1 MLSTAHHPGWDTE
14 DCLVPKAYGAA
25 WQQSKRSLLLIVPGV
40 VVRMERNV
48 LINDSH
54 PEVQRIMHSLHQPIW
69 WDQRLFSAPA
79 APPAAATVRQRRP
92 KP

>member
-1 MLSTAHHPGWDTE
+1 
-14 DCLVPKAYGAA
+14 
-25 WQQSKRSLLLIVPGV
+25 V
-40 VVRMERNV
+40 VARMERNV